1 MMASVLDHLVRLIGN
16 ALGWVKDLGLQV
28 SHLFVHRP
36 FRVVALSLAIVVMSS
51 VDLYLTILYITHT
64 GMNEVNPLARAMME
78 YQSPAILAVWKI
90 GTVVIS
96 IGILM
101 LIRKQRSAEL
111 GAWVGCLVMG
121 WLMIHWVGFIEST
134 QYIDIEMTIAQ
145 NRDNPTW
152 IMISTEAQVG
162 DGVMT
167 TVID

>member
-1 MMASVLDHLVRLIGN
+1 M
-16 ALGWVKDLGLQV
+16 Q
-28 SHLFVHRP
+28 RP
-36 FRVVALSLAIVVMSS
+36 FRVVALSLAIAAMSS

-78 YQSPAILAVWKI
+78 YQSPAILSAWKA
-90 GTVVIS
+90 GTVALS

-134 QYIDIEMTIAQ
+134 QYIDIEMANAQ

-162 DGVMT
+162 DGIMT